1 MNTSDVEDLPTKT
14 ILDEHLR
21 GYGEVYGRGSRE
33 KKSIATVGDS

>member
-21 GYGEVYGRGSRE
+21 VTERCMGAVRGRKRASPL
-33 KKSIATVGDS
+33 